1 MTYFSDGKQV
11 VGISM
16 FTSNGTGLSEDWSN
30 DFFEVG
36 VLSKTEMNVEGFG
49 RVAYLV
55 KDTDYLVEQAHDYG
69 NATGE
74 YSSLFEDEETL
85 EKHLRE
91 TIVITRKISDWKVIQ

>member
-1 MTYFSDGKQV
+1 MTYFSDGKKV
-11 VGISM
+11 VGISL
-16 FTSNGTGLSEDWSN
+16 FASNGTGLSEDWSN
-30 DFFEVG
+30 EFYNVG
-36 VLSKTEMNVEGFG
+36 ILPKTEMEIEGCG
-49 RVAYLV
+49 RVVYLV
-55 KDTDYLVEQAHDYG
+55 KNADYLVEQAHDYG

>member
-1 MTYFSDGKQV
+1 MTYFSDGKKV
-11 VGISM
+11 VGISL

-30 DFFEVG
+30 EFYDVG
-36 VLSKTEMNVEGFG
+36 ILPKTEMEIEGYG
-49 RVAYLV
+49 RVVYLV

-74 YSSLFEDEETL
+74 FSSLFEDEEAL

-91 TIVITRKISDWKVIQ
+91 TVVVTRRISDWKVIQ

>member
-1 MTYFSDGKQV
+1 MTYFSDGKKV
-11 VGISM
+11 VGISL

-30 DFFEVG
+30 EFYNVG
-36 VLSKTEMNVEGFG
+36 ILPKTEMEIEGCG
-49 RVAYLV
+49 RVVYLV
-55 KDTDYLVEQAHDYG
+55 EDTDYLVEQAHDYG

>member
-36 VLSKTEMNVEGFG
+36 VLPKTEMEIEGYG
-49 RVAYLV
+49 RVVYLV
-55 KDTDYLVEQAHDYG
+55 KDTDYLVAQAHDYG

-74 YSSLFEDEETL
+74 YSSLFKDEETL